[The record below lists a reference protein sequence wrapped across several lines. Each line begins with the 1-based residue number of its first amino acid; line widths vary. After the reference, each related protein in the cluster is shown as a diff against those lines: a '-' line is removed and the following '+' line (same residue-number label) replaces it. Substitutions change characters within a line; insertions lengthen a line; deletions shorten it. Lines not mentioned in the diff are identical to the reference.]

1 MTIVLAGG
9 TGFLGRA
16 LTAALSSAG
25 HQVLNLSRRPRP
37 GNPHDIAWMP
47 DGTAGPWASVLD
59 AADVVINLAGEGIA
73 DRRWSAE
80 RKAALR
86 TSRILP
92 TRSLALALKAAAP
105 RPRRFITSSAIGV
118 YGAHDDEVVTEVT
131 APGTDFLSSLC
142 VEWEAE
148 ATRAASPDTRV
159 HLLRTGIVLHPD
171 GGALKSMLPPFR
183 LGVGGPMGHGR
194 QYMPW
199 IHLDDWVRLA
209 VWLAEGHG
217 DAAAPVAVWNGTAP
231 APVSN
236 AEFGRTLG
244 RVLHRPAILPA
255 PAVALR
261 LWLGEFAQFLLT
273 GARVIPAAA
282 AQHGFQFRFPTLES
296 ALRDLL
302 GH

>member
-16 LTAALSSAG
+16 LTAALSAAG

-37 GNPHDIAWMP
+37 GNPHDIAWTP

-118 YGAHDDEVVTEVT
+118 YGAHDDEVVTETT

-148 ATRAASPDTRV
+148 AARAASPDTRV

-199 IHLDDWVRLA
+199 IHLNDWVRLA
-209 VWLAEGHG
+209 VWLAEGRG
-217 DAAAPVAVWNGTAP
+217 DGAAPVAVWNGTAP

-261 LWLGEFAQFLLT
+261 LLLGEFAQFLLT
-273 GARVIPAAA
+273 GARVIPVAAE
-282 AQHGFQFRFPTLES
+282 QHGFQFRFPTLEP

-302 GH
+302 GR